1 LGGEVLRAECLL
13 KTVGLVLL
21 GWLLSKGDLFF
32 IILLQIAEFVVF
44 VFAVLFFLN
53 LTHHLVIVQ
62 LLEGLVKEL
71 LSLLLLLLL
80 VNLVVIV
87 IVSFLAFLLLLLIG
101 LALLTSFACL
111 VDMLTIT
118 FFIASN

>member
-1 LGGEVLRAECLL
+1 
-13 KTVGLVLL
+13 LV
-21 GWLLSKGDLFF
+21 
-32 IILLQIAEFVVF
+32 V
-44 VFAVLFFLN
+44 
-53 LTHHLVIVQ
+53 VQ

-87 IVSFLAFLLLLLIG
+87 IVSFLAFLFLFLVG
-101 LALLTSFACL
+101 FALLTSFACL

>member
-1 LGGEVLRAECLL
+1 
-13 KTVGLVLL
+13 
-21 GWLLSKGDLFF
+21 
-32 IILLQIAEFVVF
+32 
-44 VFAVLFFLN
+44 
-53 LTHHLVIVQ
+53 LVIVQ

-87 IVSFLAFLLLLLIG
+87 IVSFLAFLLLLIG